1 MEGEK
6 KTLAAGELEA
16 GEASN
21 LLAREKKD
29 DAGAASATSSA
40 AETNPHKTQEYIE

>member
-21 LLAREKKD
+21 LAREKKD

>member
-1 MEGEK
+1 M
-6 KTLAAGELEA
+6 LCIGELEA

-21 LLAREKKD
+21 LAREFD